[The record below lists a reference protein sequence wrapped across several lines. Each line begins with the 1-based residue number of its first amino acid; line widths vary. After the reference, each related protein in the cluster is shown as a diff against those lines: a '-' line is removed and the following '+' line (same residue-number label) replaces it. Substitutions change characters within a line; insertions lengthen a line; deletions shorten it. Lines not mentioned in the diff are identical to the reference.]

1 MSSNSKKIIQINP
14 ELFKPNKNKA
24 LIEKRDKSKI
34 KPLISPNVIKNKFMK
49 RIKEHK
55 LKEIE
60 KANKKGMDNTNE
72 KKTEVDI
79 NKYTNE
85 FNESIEYLQN
95 ISKQNKLNNEKI
107 VSKEIIQKQKQHL
120 ENKTLRNPY
129 SYASTPVNVELPEEL
144 QENLLHITP
153 ETFHVNTPTSYSQP
167 FQLNYQIP
175 TNVPYGILKGGKQP
189 TFREWKNKTRKN
201 MDSVSYSYP
210 SSPISNQITS
220 TGILTE
226 REQKMNALKEKIKQK
241 QQEKQQTP
249 TQIQQPIQMPVPETD
264 IMLTQNLIQK
274 PILIPQSIPIT
285 QSIPI
290 PQSMPIP
297 QSIPLVS
304 EPHPQLQ
311 SHLQSINKNTAPSTS
326 SRFMKRITKKT
337 IKRKYTLGKSKLKR
351 MVSVLLKD
359 QNTRKKIVNAQKDL
373 KQHAITDV
381 KKYLKTHHLIKVGTH
396 APNDVIRKLYESAML
411 AGEITN
417 SNTETLLHNF
427 MKEEEIV

>member
-14 ELFKPNKNKA
+14 SLFNVNKNKS
-24 LIEKRDKSKI
+24 LLEKRDKSKN

-60 KANKKGMDNTNE
+60 KANKKGMDDTNE
-72 KKTEVDI
+72 KKSNVDI

-95 ISKQNKLNNEKI
+95 ISKQNKINNEKF
-107 VSKEIIQKQKQHL
+107 VYKEKIQKQKQHL
-120 ENKTLRNPY
+120 ENKTLRHPY
-129 SYASTPVNVELPEEL
+129 SYANTPVNIELPDEL
-144 QENLLHITP
+144 QENLLHTPP
-153 ETFHVNTPTSYSQP
+153 ETFHVNTPTKYSQP

-175 TNVPYGILKGGKQP
+175 PNVPYGILKGGKQP
-189 TFREWKNKTRKN
+189 TFREWNKTRKN
-201 MDSVSYSYP
+201 MDSNFSP
-210 SSPISNQITS
+210 SSVSNQITRAE
-220 TGILTE
+220 TLTE
-226 REQKMNALKEKIKQK
+226 REQKMNVLKEKIKQK
-241 QQEKQQTP
+241 QQEKQHIQ
-249 TQIQQPIQMPVPETD
+249 TQIQTQPVIQTQIHPPIEIVPLIQMPAPETD

-274 PILIPQSIPIT
+274 PILTPQYR
-285 QSIPI
+285 
-290 PQSMPIP
+290 
-297 QSIPLVS
+297 PLVS
-304 EPHPQLQ
+304 EPQLQLQ
-311 SHLQSINKNTAPSTS
+311 SQPPQFQPENKNITPS

-359 QNTRKKIVNAQKDL
+359 QNTRKKIINAQKDL
-373 KQHAITDV
+373 KHHAITDV
-381 KKYLKTHHLIKVGTH
+381 KKYLKTHYLIKVGTH

-417 SNTETLLHNF
+417 INTETLLHNF
-427 MKEEEIV
+427 MKEEAIV